1 MKVKITK
8 SDNFS
13 LLFYKLVSLFEFQ
26 QEKVYEQVLNHQLE
40 KSKNEL
46 LRGLIE
52 NYNSESGKKLAD
64 QYVETLKDNHFE
76 VLKLKTQTRLVVGMG
91 IPSFFENGI
100 SLHRTYGVP
109 YIPASSVKGL
119 LRFSYLV
126 GCLDIFPVEVEGLP
140 KPFRWKNEDLDP
152 EEVFK
157 ILGKLEN
164 LLVES
169 ENFDKFHRGL
179 KEKEKDLL
187 KEYLDITDNGNL
199 EAFYT
204 TYVELFGTQ
213 HQKGKTIFADA
224 IAMNF
229 EFVVDIMTPHFTE
242 YYQSSKEQRTDKQQG
257 KKKELIYLIADIHTP
272 TPIPFL
278 AVEKESLFAFM
289 YKTSQNSERKELIKN
304 LLKEGLKIFGIG
316 GKRRKGYGYLI

>member
-26 QEKVYEQVLNHQLE
+26 QKKVYEKVLNHQLE

-46 LRGLIE
+46 LKELVE

-76 VLKLKTQTRLVVGMG
+76 VLELKAQTRLVVGMG

-100 SLHRTYGVP
+100 SLHHTYGVP

-119 LRFSYLV
+119 LRFTYLV

-152 EEVFK
+152 EKVFE
-157 ILGKLEN
+157 ILRKLED

-179 KEKEKDLL
+179 KEKGKDLL
-187 KEYLDITDNGNL
+187 KEYLEITDNGNL
-199 EAFYT
+199 ETFYT

-224 IAMNF
+224 IATNF
-229 EFVVDIMTPHFTE
+229 RFVVDIMTPHFTE
-242 YYQSSKEQRTDKQQG
+242 YYQSSEKQRKEKNA
-257 KKKELIYLIADIHTP
+257 IYLIADIHTP

-278 AVEKESLFAFM
+278 AVEKESRFAFM